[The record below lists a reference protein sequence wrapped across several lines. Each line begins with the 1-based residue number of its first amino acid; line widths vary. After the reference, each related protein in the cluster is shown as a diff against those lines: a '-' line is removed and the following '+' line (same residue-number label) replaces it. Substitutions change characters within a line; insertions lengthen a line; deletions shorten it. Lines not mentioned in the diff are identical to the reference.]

1 MDFIFMLTRNDRTI
15 EDAAYLVDAACEL
28 GVRHIGFKDVGVPF
42 ATMQELA
49 GTIRRRGGVCYLEVV
64 STTSEA
70 MLRSLEAGR
79 ALGVDRILGG
89 TDLDAA
95 QRILGDL
102 SRYFPFPGNPVGHP
116 TRLGRLGGARRRPLP
131 ARARLGLRRRGPSRV
146 PGDRGRPARPRPGG
160 ARSAAGDSS

>member
-15 EDAAYLVDAACEL
+15 EDAAYLVDAACDL

-42 ATMQELA
+42 ATMQELV

-64 STTSEA
+64 STTNEA
-70 MLRSLEAGR
+70 MLRSLEAAR

-116 TRLGRLGGARRRPLP
+116 TRLGGSAALVADHCR
-131 ARARLGLRRRGPSRV
+131 RARDAGLRRRGSSRL

-160 ARSAAGDSS
+160 ARSAAGEDS